1 MWNRRPD
8 EPLPGQSAN
17 PPPVERPAR
26 DLEEV
31 WAEGD
36 RLRRLVEEK
45 LKRAVEAGEKG
56 VSGWAKKL
64 ESLRDSL
71 ERSLA
76 ELTVKEPPPEDGPPR
91 K

>member
-8 EPLPGQSAN
+8 EPLPGQSQD

-45 LKRAVEAGEKG
+45 LRRAVAAGEQG
-56 VSGWAKKL
+56 VTGWAKKL

-76 ELTVKEPPPEDGPPR
+76 ELTAREAPAEDEPRG
-91 K
+91 